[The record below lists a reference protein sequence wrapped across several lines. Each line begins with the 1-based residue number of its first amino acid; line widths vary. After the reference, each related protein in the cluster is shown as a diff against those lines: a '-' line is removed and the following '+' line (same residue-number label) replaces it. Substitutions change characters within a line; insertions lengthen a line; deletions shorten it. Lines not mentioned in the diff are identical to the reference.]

1 MFDIGDKILYPM
13 HGAGVIEKIE
23 ETEILGEKKSY
34 YVLRISGRDIKIMV
48 PVDSSMKV
56 GVRPVASMEDVEEA
70 LVVLAS
76 ETTEMSSNWNRRD
89 RENTEK
95 LKSGE
100 LTQVAEVVRNLSR
113 ADRKRKLSA
122 VETKMLI
129 NARQI
134 LISEL
139 VLAGEM
145 DVEEASKLIDQAVKG
160 KIAR

>member
-23 ETEILGEKKSY
+23 ETEILGEKKAY
-34 YVLRISGRDIKIMV
+34 YVLKISGRDIKIMV
-48 PVDSSMKV
+48 PVDSSLKV
-56 GVRPVASMEDVEEA
+56 GVRPVASRAEVEEA
-70 LVVLAS
+70 IGILS
-76 ETTEMSSNWNRRD
+76 GETTEMPSNWNRRY

-95 LKSGE
+95 LKSGK
-100 LTQVAEVVRNLSR
+100 LDQVAEVVRNLSR
-113 ADRKRKLSA
+113 SDRKRKLSA

-145 DVEEASKLIDQAVKG
+145 DVEEASDLIDRAIKG
-160 KIAR
+160 KIAG

>member
-23 ETEILGEKKSY
+23 ETEILGEKKAY
-34 YVLRISGRDIKIMV
+34 YVLKISGRDIKIMV
-48 PVDSSMKV
+48 PVDSSLKV
-56 GVRPVASMEDVEEA
+56 GVRPVASRAEVEEA
-70 LVVLAS
+70 IGILS
-76 ETTEMSSNWNRRD
+76 GETTEMPSNWNRRY

-95 LKSGE
+95 LKSGK
-100 LTQVAEVVRNLSR
+100 LDQVAEVVRNLSR
-113 ADRKRKLSA
+113 SDRKRKLSA

-145 DVEEASKLIDQAVKG
+145 DVEEASALIEQAVKG
-160 KIAR
+160 KAAL

>member
-23 ETEILGEKKSY
+23 ETEILGEKKAY
-34 YVLRISGRDIKIMV
+34 YVLKISGRDIKIMV
-48 PVDSSMKV
+48 PVDSSIKV
-56 GVRPVASMEDVEEA
+56 GVRPVASKAEVEEA
-70 LVVLAS
+70 IGILAG
-76 ETTEMSSNWNRRD
+76 ETTEMSSNWNRRY

-95 LKSGE
+95 LKSGK
-100 LTQVAEVVRNLSR
+100 LDQVAEVVRNLSR
-113 ADRKRKLSA
+113 SDRKRKLSA

-145 DVEEASKLIDQAVKG
+145 DVEEAFNLIDQAVKG

>member
-1 MFDIGDKILYPM
+1 MFNIGDKILYPM

-23 ETEILGEKKSY
+23 ETEILGEKKAY
-34 YVLRISGRDIKIMV
+34 YVLKISGRDIKIMV

-56 GVRPVASMEDVEEA
+56 GVRPVASRDEVEEA
-70 LVVLAS
+70 LSVLAA
-76 ETTEMSSNWNRRD
+76 ETTEMSSNWNRRY

-95 LKSGE
+95 LKNGK
-100 LTQVAEVVRNLSR
+100 LDQVAEVVRNLCR

-122 VETKMLI
+122 VETKMLV

-145 DVEEASKLIDQAVKG
+145 DAEDASKLIDQAVKG
-160 KIAR
+160 NTAR

>member
-34 YVLRISGRDIKIMV
+34 YVLKISGRDIKIMV
-48 PVDSSMKV
+48 PVENSLRI
-56 GVRPVASMEDVEEA
+56 GVRPVASEEEVRA
-70 LVVLAS
+70 AVGVLEAES
-76 ETTEMSSNWNRRD
+76 SVMPSNWNRRY

-95 LKSGE
+95 LKSGDIA
-100 LTQVAEVVRNLSR
+100 QVAEVVRNLSR
-113 ADRKRKLSA
+113 VDRKKKLSA

-139 VLAGEM
+139 VLAGGME
-145 DVEEASKLIDQAVKG
+145 VEEASGLIDRAVKG
-160 KIAR
+160 KTV

>member
-1 MFDIGDKILYPM
+1 M

-23 ETEILGEKKSY
+23 ETEILGEKKAY
-34 YVLRISGRDIKIMV
+34 YVLKISGRDIKIMV
-48 PVDSSMKV
+48 PVDSSLKV
-56 GVRPVASMEDVEEA
+56 GVRPVASRAEVEEA
-70 LVVLAS
+70 IGILS
-76 ETTEMSSNWNRRD
+76 GETTEMPSNWNRRY

-95 LKSGE
+95 LKSGK
-100 LTQVAEVVRNLSR
+100 LDQVAEVVRNLSR
-113 ADRKRKLSA
+113 SDRKRKLSA

-145 DVEEASKLIDQAVKG
+145 DVEEASELIDRAVKG
-160 KIAR
+160 KIVG

>member
-1 MFDIGDKILYPM
+1 MFDVGDKILYPM

-23 ETEILGEKKSY
+23 ESEILGEKKSY
-34 YVLRISGRDIKIMV
+34 YVLKISGRDIKIMV
-48 PVDSSMKV
+48 PVENSLRI
-56 GVRPVASMEDVEEA
+56 GVRPVASPEEVREA
-70 LVVLAS
+70 ISILEAAP
-76 ETTEMSSNWNRRD
+76 TAMASNWNRRY

-95 LKSGE
+95 LKSGKID
-100 LTQVAEVVRNLSR
+100 QVAEVVRNLSR

-139 VLAGEM
+139 VLAGGMELS
-145 DVEEASKLIDQAVKG
+145 EASGLIDRAVKG
-160 KIAR
+160 KTV

>member
-1 MFDIGDKILYPM
+1 MFNIGDKILYPM

-23 ETEILGEKKSY
+23 EAEILGEKKSY
-34 YVLRISGRDIKIMV
+34 YVLKIFCRDIKIMV
-48 PVDSSMKV
+48 PVDSSMKA
-56 GVRPVASMEDVEEA
+56 GVRPVASKDEVEEA
-70 LVVLAS
+70 FLVLAA
-76 ETTEMSSNWNRRD
+76 ETTEMSSNWNRRY

-95 LKSGE
+95 LKSGK
-100 LTQVAEVVRNLSR
+100 LDQVAEVVRNLSR

-122 VETKMLI
+122 VETKMLV

-145 DVEEASKLIDQAVKG
+145 DADEASRLIDQAVKG
-160 KIAR
+160 NAVR

>member
-1 MFDIGDKILYPM
+1 MFNIGDKILYPM

-23 ETEILGEKKSY
+23 ETEILGEKKAY
-34 YVLRISGRDIKIMV
+34 YVLKISGRDIKIMV

-56 GVRPVASMEDVEEA
+56 GVRPVASRDEVEEA
-70 LVVLAS
+70 LSVLAA
-76 ETTEMSSNWNRRD
+76 ETTEMSSNWNRRY

-95 LKSGE
+95 LKSGK
-100 LTQVAEVVRNLSR
+100 LDQVAEVVRNLCR

-122 VETKMLI
+122 VETKMLV

-145 DVEEASKLIDQAVKG
+145 DAEDASKLIDQAVKG
-160 KIAR
+160 NTAR

>member
-23 ETEILGEKKSY
+23 ETEILGEKKAY
-34 YVLRISGRDIKIMV
+34 YVLKISGRDIKIMV
-48 PVDSSMKV
+48 PVDSSLKV
-56 GVRPVASMEDVEEA
+56 GVRPVASRAEVEGA
-70 LVVLAS
+70 IGILS
-76 ETTEMSSNWNRRD
+76 GETTEMPSNWNRRY

-95 LKSGE
+95 LKSGK
-100 LTQVAEVVRNLSR
+100 LDQVAEVVRNLSR
-113 ADRKRKLSA
+113 SDRKRKLSA

-145 DVEEASKLIDQAVKG
+145 DVEEASDLIDRAIKG
-160 KIAR
+160 KIAG

>member
-23 ETEILGEKKSY
+23 ETDILGEKKSY
-34 YVLRISGRDIKIMV
+34 YVLKISGRDIKIMV
-48 PVDSSMKV
+48 PVENSLRI
-56 GVRPVASMEDVEEA
+56 GVRPVASEEEVRA
-70 LVVLAS
+70 AVGVLEAES
-76 ETTEMSSNWNRRD
+76 SVMPSNWNRRY

-95 LKSGE
+95 LKSGDIA
-100 LTQVAEVVRNLSR
+100 QVAEVVRNLSR
-113 ADRKRKLSA
+113 VDRKKKLSA

-139 VLAGEM
+139 VLAGGME
-145 DVEEASKLIDQAVKG
+145 VEEASGLIDRAVKG
-160 KIAR
+160 KTV

>member
-1 MFDIGDKILYPM
+1 M
-13 HGAGVIEKIE
+13 
-23 ETEILGEKKSY
+23 
-34 YVLRISGRDIKIMV
+34 
-48 PVDSSMKV
+48 
-56 GVRPVASMEDVEEA
+56 
-70 LVVLAS
+70 
-76 ETTEMSSNWNRRD
+76 N
-89 RENTEK
+89 
-95 LKSGE
+95 
-100 LTQVAEVVRNLSR
+100 QVAEVVRNLSR

-160 KIAR
+160 KTAK